1 MASACA
7 SYIAPALRARVS
19 TTTRRTAGRSTRS
32 VRAMGM
38 DMKQGSGAETVEVVL
53 DRPMGLQLN
62 SGREGIGAYVAGI
75 VPDGNAAKEGSVR
88 VGDVMVSCGPGT
100 GVDARDVDF
109 DVIMDTL
116 AENPEAPTMN
126 ITFKR
131 WPDTPNKTSPEG
143 YIWLERNAKR
153 EDVVT
158 LPSGLQYR
166 VMEDGSGP
174 SGRITPD
181 TPCSCNYEGKLID
194 GTVFD
199 SSIKR
204 GKPITFA
211 PKQVIRG
218 WTEAM
223 GMMKEGDRWELF
235 IPAELGY
242 GGRGSPSGSIKP
254 GDALI
259 FEMKIE
265 RVNP

>member
-7 SYIAPALRARVS
+7 SSIAPALRARVS

-88 VGDVMVSCGPGT
+88 VGDVMVSCGPT

-131 WPDTPNKTSPEG
+131 WPDTLTRPPP
-143 YIWLERNAKR
+143 R
-153 EDVVT
+153 
-158 LPSGLQYR
+158 
-166 VMEDGSGP
+166 
-174 SGRITPD
+174 
-181 TPCSCNYEGKLID
+181 
-194 GTVFD
+194 GT
-199 SSIKR
+199 
-204 GKPITFA
+204 
-211 PKQVIRG
+211 
-218 WTEAM
+218 
-223 GMMKEGDRWELF
+223 
-235 IPAELGY
+235 
-242 GGRGSPSGSIKP
+242 SGSNVTP
-254 GDALI
+254 SA
-259 FEMKIE
+259 
-265 RVNP
+265 RTS

>member
-1 MASACA
+1 M
-7 SYIAPALRARVS
+7 
-19 TTTRRTAGRSTRS
+19 
-32 VRAMGM
+32 
-38 DMKQGSGAETVEVVL
+38 
-53 DRPMGLQLN
+53 
-62 SGREGIGAYVAGI
+62 
-75 VPDGNAAKEGSVR
+75 
-88 VGDVMVSCGPGT
+88 
-100 GVDARDVDF
+100 
-109 DVIMDTL
+109 
-116 AENPEAPTMN
+116 
-126 ITFKR
+126 
-131 WPDTPNKTSPEG
+131 
-143 YIWLERNAKR
+143 
-153 EDVVT
+153 T

-223 GMMKEGDRWELF
+223 GDDE
-235 IPAELGY
+235 
-242 GGRGSPSGSIKP
+242 GGRPVGTVHPCGARIRRPGSPSGSIKP